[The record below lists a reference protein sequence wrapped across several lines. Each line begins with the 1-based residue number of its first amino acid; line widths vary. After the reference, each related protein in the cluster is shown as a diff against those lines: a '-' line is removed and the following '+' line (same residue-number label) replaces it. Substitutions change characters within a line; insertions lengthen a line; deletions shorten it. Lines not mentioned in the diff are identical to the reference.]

1 MSTDSHR
8 DAKHDEGVLTDVAR
22 AIGSTLGTV
31 VANAREARKR
41 ALAAP
46 KRVRRAGS
54 KAKAVVR
61 RKAGARVRSARRR
74 VSRLRTRAAVAR
86 RRAAS
91 GRARSRRSHK
101 R

>member
-1 MSTDSHR
+1 MSPESHQN
-8 DAKHDEGVLTDVAR
+8 AKHDEGVLTDVAR

-31 VANAREARKR
+31 VANVREAGKQ

-54 KAKAVVR
+54 KAKATVR
-61 RKAGARVRSARRR
+61 RKAAVRVRSTRRR
-74 VSRLRTRAAVAR
+74 VARMRTRAAAR
-86 RRAAS
+86 RRRPAS
-91 GRARSRRSHK
+91 HRVRSRRSRK